1 MTIAVFKPGGTI
13 WGALEQ
19 KVIDMAEL
27 PAHVA
32 EGWFDSAKD
41 ALDASDLAKMEMD
54 NAAAAAMIA
63 DEQVRLDG
71 RTKAARDLKAKLNP
85 EPVPNVPADS
95 TESVTASTDIPA
107 ATSDVSAAPQ

>member
-19 KVIDMAEL
+19 KVIDMVEL

-41 ALDASDLAKMEMD
+41 ALDASDLAKMEKD
-54 NAAAAAMIA
+54 NAALAIQIA
-63 DEQVRLDG
+63 DEQVKLDG

-85 EPVPNVPADS
+85 EPVAP
-95 TESVTASTDIPA
+95 ESVVEAPPTDPVEPAVVQPEAPA
-107 ATSDVSAAPQ
+107 A